1 VLKRLL
7 GMGVDASLPFE
18 LHDTGA
24 PVTAWDL
31 AEGIQPNLLLDLSR
45 GRQAESVSEGEEE

>member
-1 VLKRLL
+1 MLKRLL

-45 GRQAESVSEGEEE
+45 GRQAEPMSEEE